1 MAINIQ
7 EILHPSDSDVIKFE
21 KINYNF
27 DQIVANGGGPTG
39 PKGPAG
45 PQGTPG
51 FTGAKGEQG
60 VKGEQGLTGATTSP
74 WKVIPIDSDAGQPL
88 GDGVNDYVIL
98 KPKQSTDNL
107 RPIIFLGDETFDDE
121 NNLDG
126 NITLRS
132 TLTIGRHA
140 VGVNNAS
147 DEYLTFW
154 HGTNTLTNEQVAI
167 TLSSSEETDSVN
179 NWTRFSLDKTYNSSN
194 TSEVE
199 LRINLD
205 RIKLEGHVTIGTAGS
220 LLLNNTDL
228 GAVMPSAGMIR
239 YNSNS
244 KTFQGGVL
252 QSDNTTVQWIDFCMA
267 PCGQG
272 GGVGTIA
279 IDPPGDLNLYSNG
292 SEGEI
297 GIDPSGDL
305 ELNNT
310 GAPWGGN
317 ITYTV
322 TYQAV
327 ANPSDIVGSHPNTV
341 SGVSAGNYTVLGPTW
356 SVTGYTFLG
365 YDTYSGTPMA
375 APEYQPGDVITISGD
390 TNLYARYEATATTAA
405 TTTPTN
411 ATSATTTPTNATSA
425 TTTPTNATSAT
436 TLATAA
442 TTLARQYTQL
452 LLTPSS
458 SVNEGNTVTVTA
470 NGNYI
475 PNGTR
480 VYVEIT
486 GTGVDGAASD
496 FTGGM
501 SSGAGSGST
510 GDPYTGGSGGGYADG
525 VMLTFNNNTAQA
537 TLTVQ
542 EDLTTE
548 GNETATFTM
557 YAVDD
562 DGVSTGSL
570 SDSVVINDT
579 SRLYVAT
586 FLGGSTPYSAC
597 TNPTNYTWSANYD
610 GTTSDLITK
619 MALGTGASY
628 AWAEV
633 QSDGGPNAINH
644 VGYVFEVGVTSTPGQ
659 ECSGVTTTTTT
670 ESGSGAGCNRYWI
683 GNSSYN
689 AANFYCSACGCDGQ
703 AVSLSGIV
711 SSYNANSGNS
721 FCSTL
726 SASELSVYLQG
737 GSGSAWIASY
747 SSSSGFCAPGSGNP
761 GAPS

>member
-45 PQGTPG
+45 AQGTPG

-98 KPKQSTDNL
+98 KPKQNTDNL

-205 RIKLEGHVTIGTAGS
+205 KIKLEGHVTIGTAGS

-272 GGVGTIA
+272 GSGTIA

-297 GIDPSGDL
+297 GINPPGDL
-305 ELNNT
+305 ELNDT

-317 ITYTV
+317 T
-322 TYQAV
+322 
-327 ANPSDIVGSHPNTV
+327 
-341 SGVSAGNYTVLGPTW
+341 
-356 SVTGYTFLG
+356 
-365 YDTYSGTPMA
+365 
-375 APEYQPGDVITISGD
+375 TIAT
-390 TNLYARYEATATTAA
+390 TNATAA

-436 TLATAA
+436 TQPTNATAA
-442 TTLARQYTQL
+442 SYTITYDANQGSGAVVPTSGALPLIVSGANALSRGGYSFVDWNTTGSGTGTGYDPGDTYNTASNVTLYAQWQQTSFTVSYINGGYDNLTTCGLTENVKTATYT
-452 LLTPSS
+452 TSS
-458 SVNEGNTVTVTA
+458 INNFASLSSAIVNDDEYTGSSGVYCKIVGSDEPGFQWANHIFNHAYTSGGTDCSTVTA
-470 NGNYI
+470 TTN
-475 PNGTR
+475 
-480 VYVEIT
+480 
-486 GTGVDGAASD
+486 
-496 FTGGM
+496 
-501 SSGAGSGST
+501 
-510 GDPYTGGSGGGYADG
+510 
-525 VMLTFNNNTAQA
+525 A
-537 TLTVQ
+537 TSA
-542 EDLTTE
+542 TT
-548 GNETATFTM
+548 
-557 YAVDD
+557 D
-562 DGVSTGSL
+562 
-570 SDSVVINDT
+570 
-579 SRLYVAT
+579 
-586 FLGGSTPYSAC
+586 
-597 TNPTNYTWSANYD
+597 
-610 GTTSDLITK
+610 
-619 MALGTGASY
+619 
-628 AWAEV
+628 
-633 QSDGGPNAINH
+633 
-644 VGYVFEVGVTSTPGQ
+644 
-659 ECSGVTTTTTT
+659 
-670 ESGSGAGCNRYWI
+670 SGSGAGCNTYWI
-683 GNSSYN
+683 GNSSSQS
-689 AANFYCSACGCDGQ
+689 ANFYCAACGCDGGPVQ
-703 AVSLSGIV
+703 ISGVIN
-711 SSYNANSGNS
+711 SYAAGPNNV

-726 SASELSVYLQG
+726 DASSLNAYLT
-737 GSGSAWIASY
+737 GSGSAWIGTAS
-747 SSSSGFCAPGSGNP
+747 GGTLCVPGSNTP
-761 GAPS
+761 GAPSPS

>member
-98 KPKQSTDNL
+98 KPKQGTDNL

-126 NITLRS
+126 NINLRS

-167 TLSSSEETDSVN
+167 TLASSEETDSVN

-272 GGVGTIA
+272 GGTGTIA

-297 GIDPSGDL
+297 SIDPSGDL
-305 ELNNT
+305 ELNDT

-317 ITYTV
+317 T
-322 TYQAV
+322 
-327 ANPSDIVGSHPNTV
+327 
-341 SGVSAGNYTVLGPTW
+341 
-356 SVTGYTFLG
+356 
-365 YDTYSGTPMA
+365 
-375 APEYQPGDVITISGD
+375 TI
-390 TNLYARYEATATTAA
+390 ATTAATNATSA

-436 TLATAA
+436 TTPTNATAA
-442 TTLARQYTQL
+442 SYTISYSKNAGAASGGVAPTSGTLPLTVSGAAALTYSGYTFDDWNTDSSGNGTGYDPGDTYNTASNVTLYAQWQQTTYT
-452 LLTPSS
+452 
-458 SVNEGNTVTVTA
+458 VYYI
-470 NGNYI
+470 NGNYGDSSTCGLTE
-475 PNGTR
+475 NQKTAT
-480 VYVEIT
+480 YT
-486 GTGVDGAASD
+486 GSSINSFSTVSNAIVNDDQYTG
-496 FTGGM
+496 
-501 SSGAGSGST
+501 SSGVWCKIVSSDEPGFQWSNYIFNGAYTSGGQDCSALPTTTVATSATTDSGSGSGCT
-510 GDPYTGGSGGGYADG
+510 TYTVRNNGAYTIAGSLNGVSNCATGSGD
-525 VMLTFNNNTAQA
+525 
-537 TLTVQ
+537 
-542 EDLTTE
+542 
-548 GNETATFTM
+548 
-557 YAVDD
+557 
-562 DGVSTGSL
+562 VS
-570 SDSVVINDT
+570 
-579 SRLYVAT
+579 
-586 FLGGSTPYSAC
+586 
-597 TNPTNYTWSANYD
+597 
-610 GTTSDLITK
+610 
-619 MALGTGASY
+619 
-628 AWAEV
+628 
-633 QSDGGPNAINH
+633 
-644 VGYVFEVGVTSTPGQ
+644 VFISPGQ
-659 ECSGVTTTTTT
+659 STSFCTDQP
-670 ESGSGAGCNRYWI
+670 AP
-683 GNSSYN
+683 
-689 AANFYCSACGCDGQ
+689 
-703 AVSLSGIV
+703 IV
-711 SSYNANSGNS
+711 SSAFFTLTGGNDAQIINTVSG
-721 FCSTL
+721 C
-726 SASELSVYLQG
+726 
-737 GSGSAWIASY
+737 
-747 SSSSGFCAPGSGNP
+747 
-761 GAPS
+761 

>member
-167 TLSSSEETDSVN
+167 TLASSEETDSVN

-205 RIKLEGHVTIGTAGS
+205 RIKLEGHVTIGAAGS

-272 GGVGTIA
+272 GGGGTIA

-297 GIDPSGDL
+297 DIDPSGDL
-305 ELNNT
+305 ELNDT

-317 ITYTV
+317 T
-322 TYQAV
+322 
-327 ANPSDIVGSHPNTV
+327 
-341 SGVSAGNYTVLGPTW
+341 
-356 SVTGYTFLG
+356 
-365 YDTYSGTPMA
+365 
-375 APEYQPGDVITISGD
+375 TI
-390 TNLYARYEATATTAA
+390 ATTAA
-405 TTTPTN
+405 TN

-425 TTTPTNATSAT
+425 TTAATNATAASYTISYQKNASGASGGVAPTSGTLPLTVSGAAGLTYSGYTFEDWNTDSSGNGTGYDSGDTYNTASNVTLYAQWQQTTFTVTYINGTYDQSGTCGLTENTKTATYTTSSINSFSTVSNAIVNDDDYQGSSGVWCKIVSSDEPGFQWSNFVFNGAYTSGGNDCSALPTTTQATSAT
-436 TLATAA
+436 TD
-442 TTLARQYTQL
+442 
-452 LLTPSS
+452 SG
-458 SVNEGNTVTVTA
+458 E
-470 NGNYI
+470 
-475 PNGTR
+475 
-480 VYVEIT
+480 
-486 GTGVDGAASD
+486 
-496 FTGGM
+496 
-501 SSGAGSGST
+501 GAGQCYS
-510 GDPYTGGSGGGYADG
+510 YTLYNGGGYFAGGSLQNVPNCDG
-525 VMLTFNNNTAQA
+525 
-537 TLTVQ
+537 
-542 EDLTTE
+542 E
-548 GNETATFTM
+548 GNVSIGLGSNQSVTICTSATPPTI
-557 YAVDD
+557 AV
-562 DGVSTGSL
+562 
-570 SDSVVINDT
+570 
-579 SRLYVAT
+579 
-586 FLGGSTPYSAC
+586 
-597 TNPTNYTWSANYD
+597 
-610 GTTSDLITK
+610 
-619 MALGTGASY
+619 ALGNIGAN
-628 AWAEV
+628 
-633 QSDGGPNAINH
+633 D
-644 VGYVFEVGVTSTPGQ
+644 VTIT
-659 ECSGVTTTTTT
+659 
-670 ESGSGAGCNRYWI
+670 
-683 GNSSYN
+683 
-689 AANFYCSACGCDGQ
+689 
-703 AVSLSGIV
+703 
-711 SSYNANSGNS
+711 NSGT
-721 FCSTL
+721 C
-726 SASELSVYLQG
+726 
-737 GSGSAWIASY
+737 
-747 SSSSGFCAPGSGNP
+747 
-761 GAPS
+761 

>member
-27 DQIVANGGGPTG
+27 DQIVAAGGGPV
-39 PKGPAG
+39 G
-45 PQGTPG
+45 PQGDKGDPGTPG
-51 FTGAKGEQG
+51 FTGPKGAQGEKGAK
-60 VKGEQGLTGATTSP
+60 GLTGATTSP

-121 NNLDG
+121 NEVDG
-126 NITLRS
+126 NLNLRS

-140 VGVNNAS
+140 VGVNNSS

-167 TLSSSEETDSVN
+167 TLSSSEETDSVE

-194 TSEVE
+194 TNDVE

-228 GAVMPSAGMIR
+228 GAAMPSAGMIR

-272 GGVGTIA
+272 GGGTIA

-297 GIDPSGDL
+297 AIDPTDDL
-305 ELNNT
+305 ELNDSGET
-310 GAPWGGN
+310 WGGP
-317 ITYTV
+317 TPST
-322 TYQAV
+322 TTQA
-327 ANPSDIVGSHPNTV
+327 
-341 SGVSAGNYTVLGPTW
+341 PT
-356 SVTGYTFLG
+356 TQ
-365 YDTYSGTPMA
+365 
-375 APEYQPGDVITISGD
+375 AP
-390 TNLYARYEATATTAA
+390 TTQAPTTQAPTTTTEA
-405 TTTPTN
+405 TTTVPD
-411 ATSATTTPTNATSA
+411 P
-425 TTTPTNATSAT
+425 
-436 TLATAA
+436 
-442 TTLARQYTQL
+442 QYTQL

-475 PNGTR
+475 PNGTE
-480 VYVEIT
+480 VFVQIS
-486 GTGVDGAASD
+486 GNGVIGADD
-496 FTGGM
+496 FTGGI
-501 SSGAGSGST
+501 SSGAGSGN
-510 GDPYTGGSGGGYADG
+510 PYGGTGGGYADG
-525 VMLTFNNNTAQA
+525 VMLTFNSNNASA
-537 TLTVQ
+537 TLTVS

-557 YAVDD
+557 YSIDSA
-562 DGVSTGSL
+562 GNATGGL
-570 SDSVVINDT
+570 SDSVIINDT
-579 SRLYVAT
+579 SRLYTAT
-586 FLGGSTPYSAC
+586 FLGGQGAYGAC
-597 TNPTNYTWSANYD
+597 TNPSFGQWSANYD

-619 MALGTGASY
+619 MDNAGAQAGSY
-628 AWAEV
+628 THAEV
-633 QSDGGPNAINH
+633 QSDDGPNAINH
-644 VGYVFEVGVTSTPGQ
+644 VGYVFEIGVTSTAGQ
-659 ECSGVTTTTTT
+659 ACSGVTTTQTPTTQDSS
-670 ESGSGAGCNRYWI
+670 SGSGCVEYYMGNTGSYSYTHTFNTGGC
-683 GNSSYN
+683 S
-689 AANFYCSACGCDGQ
+689 
-703 AVSLSGIV
+703 
-711 SSYNANSGNS
+711 
-721 FCSTL
+721 
-726 SASELSVYLQG
+726 
-737 GSGSAWIASY
+737 GSGSVTSSTSY
-747 SSSSGFCAPGSGNP
+747 NTGSNTFCSSEPQATLQIGLPYNIFVSPTGGSC
-761 GAPS
+761 

>member
-252 QSDNTTVQWIDFCMA
+252 QSDGTTVQWIDFCMA

-272 GGVGTIA
+272 GGGGTIA

-297 GIDPSGDL
+297 GIDPSSNL

-317 ITYTV
+317 T
-322 TYQAV
+322 
-327 ANPSDIVGSHPNTV
+327 
-341 SGVSAGNYTVLGPTW
+341 
-356 SVTGYTFLG
+356 
-365 YDTYSGTPMA
+365 
-375 APEYQPGDVITISGD
+375 TI
-390 TNLYARYEATATTAA
+390 ATTAA
-405 TTTPTN
+405 TN
-411 ATSATTTPTNATSA
+411 ATSATTAATNATSA
-425 TTTPTNATSAT
+425 TTAATNATSAT
-436 TLATAA
+436 TAATNATSATTQATAATTQATAA

-486 GTGVDGAASD
+486 GTGIDGSLD
-496 FTGGM
+496 FMGGI
-501 SSGAGSGST
+501 SSGAGSGSG
-510 GDPYTGGSGGGYADG
+510 GDPYTGSSGGGYADG

-542 EDLTTE
+542 EDLLTE

-557 YAVDD
+557 YSYDD

-570 SDSVVINDT
+570 SDSVVVNDT
-579 SRLYVAT
+579 SRLYTAT
-586 FLGGSTPYSAC
+586 FWGGGTAYGAC
-597 TNPTNYTWSANYD
+597 TNPGFGAWSANYD

-619 MALGTGASY
+619 MDNAGAQAGSY
-628 AWAEV
+628 TWAEV
-633 QSDGGPNAINH
+633 QSDDGPNAINH
-644 VGYVFEVGVTSTPGQ
+644 VGYVFEIGVTSTAGQ
-659 ECSGVTTTTTT
+659 ACSGVTTTLTPTTVDSS
-670 ESGSGAGCNRYWI
+670 SGSGCVEYYMGNTGSYSYTHTFNTGGC
-683 GNSSYN
+683 S
-689 AANFYCSACGCDGQ
+689 
-703 AVSLSGIV
+703 
-711 SSYNANSGNS
+711 
-721 FCSTL
+721 
-726 SASELSVYLQG
+726 
-737 GSGSAWIASY
+737 GSGSVTSSTSY
-747 SSSSGFCAPGSGNP
+747 NTGSNTFCSSEPQATLQIGLPYNIFVSPTGGSC
-761 GAPS
+761 

>member
-27 DQIVANGGGPTG
+27 DQIVANGGGLTG

-167 TLSSSEETDSVN
+167 TLASSEETDSVN
-179 NWTRFSLDKTYNSSN
+179 SWTRFSLDKTYNSSN

-272 GGVGTIA
+272 GGGGTIA

-297 GIDPSGDL
+297 GIDPSSDL
-305 ELNNT
+305 ELNNS

-317 ITYTV
+317 T
-322 TYQAV
+322 
-327 ANPSDIVGSHPNTV
+327 
-341 SGVSAGNYTVLGPTW
+341 
-356 SVTGYTFLG
+356 
-365 YDTYSGTPMA
+365 
-375 APEYQPGDVITISGD
+375 TI
-390 TNLYARYEATATTAA
+390 ATTAA
-405 TTTPTN
+405 TNATTAATN
-411 ATSATTTPTNATSA
+411 ATTAATNATTA
-425 TTTPTNATSAT
+425 ATNATTAATNAT
-436 TLATAA
+436 TAATAA
-442 TTLARQYTQL
+442 TTQATAATTQATAATTQARQYTQL

-486 GTGVDGAASD
+486 GIGVDGADD
-496 FTGGM
+496 FMGGI

-525 VMLTFNNNTAQA
+525 VMLTFTNNTAQA

-548 GNETATFTM
+548 GNETATFRM

-570 SDSVVINDT
+570 SDSVIINDT
-579 SRLYVAT
+579 SRLYTAT
-586 FLGGSTPYSAC
+586 FLGGNTAYGAC
-597 TNPTNYTWSANYD
+597 TNPSFGQWSANYD

-619 MALGTGASY
+619 MASGNGTSY
-628 AWAEV
+628 VWAEV
-633 QSDGGPNAINH
+633 QTDGGPNAINH
-644 VGYVFEVGVTSTPGQ
+644 VGYVFEIGVTSTPGQ
-659 ECSGVTTTTTT
+659 ACSGVTTTTTT

-683 GNSSYN
+683 GNSSYM
-689 AANFYCSACGCDGQ
+689 AANFYCSACGCDGG
-703 AVSLSGIV
+703 AVSISGIAN
-711 SSYNANSGNS
+711 SYNANSGNS

-726 SASELSVYLQG
+726 SASALNAYLQG
-737 GSGSAWIASY
+737 GSGSAWIALDSNT
-747 SSSSGFCAPGSGNP
+747 STGFCAPGSNNP